1 MALELWRATGNEE
14 SFFHSLSLAKE
25 TITTSYEGLSEYD
38 KEMGIQ
44 KELATQ
50 ICKMVFQ
57 NDIAKLTLEIAE
69 PRMLK
74 VEKDKSVTFAGML
87 GTIGKYPWINIEL
100 RKSTEIIFS
109 SIVIKCEFHLPSA
122 TADKASV
129 RTPIAECKV

>member
-1 MALELWRATGNEE
+1 MALDLWRATGNEE
-14 SFFHSLSLAKE
+14 TFFHSLSLAE
-25 TITTSYEGLSEYD
+25 QTITTSYEGLTEFD

-50 ICKMVFQ
+50 ICKMVLQ

-87 GTIGKYPWINIEL
+87 GTIGKFVYL
-100 RKSTEIIFS
+100 
-109 SIVIKCEFHLPSA
+109 LA
-122 TADKASV
+122 TPD
-129 RTPIAECKV
+129 